1 MPRLGLCLEP
11 IIFNVSQLSMIIWTL
26 AIGDEAS
33 LGKGLVRLASNVL
46 SKDEFMRAE
55 RFQFESDR
63 NRFILAHALCRVML
77 SSQGEHEPS
86 RWEFDREANGRPYV
100 TNSQLPLDFN
110 LSHTSGMVGC
120 AISTLGR
127 VGFDLENLC
136 RSVDYTRLAEKK
148 FAASES
154 KDVLSLTGQEQS
166 KQFFRYWT
174 LKESY
179 IKLTGKGLRE
189 ALDRF
194 SFDLTN
200 TQPSFQ
206 VDGRYQ
212 DRFNFGLFSV
222 RDSHQAAWAIESDY
236 KHFQQPE
243 ITNLGIKEFEEV
255 LL

>member
-1 MPRLGLCLEP
+1 
-11 IIFNVSQLSMIIWTL
+11 
-26 AIGDEAS
+26 
-33 LGKGLVRLASNVL
+33 
-46 SKDEFMRAE
+46 
-55 RFQFESDR
+55 
-63 NRFILAHALCRVML
+63 
-77 SSQGEHEPS
+77 
-86 RWEFDREANGRPYV
+86 
-100 TNSQLPLDFN
+100 
-110 LSHTSGMVGC
+110 
-120 AISTLGR
+120 
-127 VGFDLENLC
+127 
-136 RSVDYTRLAEKK
+136 
-148 FAASES
+148 
-154 KDVLSLTGQEQS
+154 LTGQEQS

-200 TQPSFQ
+200 TQPAFQ